1 MTQQNVILNYSN
13 LTEDKIREVKNK
25 YIKLYADIINNILS
39 IPDDKLSWNNLVE
52 PLIQLDNSYVDTA
65 LLDMKDFY
73 SDETIKTIC
82 FDVSTEFESWSI
94 EQSMRKDIYAKYK
107 YYANNIYL
115 QEMINFNQEQK
126 SYFCDLMISYSINGM
141 NLPDDKF
148 NQLKEIKKEINK
160 LCSEFNFNLS
170 NENYVEYIN
179 VEQLKGLPDNYIKER
194 LQEDGSI
201 KVTLKYPDYI
211 PIIEY
216 AINRDI
222 RKYFNHLYKK
232 RCINENTPIIEK
244 VFNLRAELASIF
256 DFENYS
262 DYKLQQSMAEST
274 HNVNDFLQKLYV
286 QVEPLLIN
294 DLSLLQTLATLDG
307 IDKLELYDIPYYSRI
322 YVEKTCDFDKE
333 QLKQYFPVEKV
344 INGGFEIYQKLLGY
358 TFEKIVGQELTF
370 WHEEVELYQVIN
382 SETSELVGY
391 FYLDLYPR
399 EGKYGHA
406 ACFPFITKS
415 NITLPVAT
423 IACNFNKGNLSFDEV
438 ETFFHEFGHV
448 MHHLSSISTIKSTAG
463 FACEH
468 DFVETPSQMFEEWCY
483 ADKTLKMMSSN
494 IPNEMIEKLN
504 KTRKLLQGYH
514 YARQL
519 LFAKFDMTIHSS
531 MFKILGL
538 TPAELFS
545 QIQKDILKLDSG
557 VNTSEPASFG
567 HLMGGYDAG
576 YYGYLWSLV
585 YAKDLFSKFKSNKLL
600 DTELGVKLRNEVLSQ
615 GSIRKSM
622 ESIKI
627 FLERDHTSDE
637 FIKSIYII

>member
-13 LTEDKIREVKNK
+13 LTESKIRDVKKN
-25 YIKLYADIINNILS
+25 YISLYTDIFNNILS
-39 IPDDKLSWNNLVE
+39 IPNEKLSWNNLVE
-52 PLIQLDNSYVDTA
+52 PHIKLDNSYVDNA

-73 SDETIKTIC
+73 SDEKIRTIC
-82 FDVSTEFESWSI
+82 TDVSTEFESWSI

-107 YYANNIYL
+107 YYADNIYP
-115 QEMINFNQEQK
+115 QEKVNFNQEQK
-126 SYFCDLMISYSINGM
+126 SYFDDLMVSYSINGM

-148 NQLKEIKKEINK
+148 NHLKEIKKEINE
-160 LCSEFNFNLS
+160 LCSEFNLNLG

-179 VEQLKGLPDNYIKER
+179 VEQLKGLPENYIKER
-194 LQEDGSI
+194 LQEDGSV

-211 PIIEY
+211 PIMEY
-216 AINRDI
+216 ATNRDI
-222 RKYFNHLYKK
+222 RKYFNFLFK
-232 RCINENTPIIEK
+232 RRCTHENTPIIER
-244 VFNLRAELASIF
+244 VFNLRANLASLFGF
-256 DFENYS
+256 DNYS

-274 HNVNDFLQKLYV
+274 QNVNDFLKNLYIK
-286 QVEPLLIN
+286 VEPLLIN
-294 DLSLLQTLATLDG
+294 DLTLLQTLATADL
-307 IDKLELYDIPYYSRI
+307 IDKLELYDIAYYSRI

-344 INGGFEIYQKLLGY
+344 ISGGFEIYQKLLGY
-358 TFEKIVGQELTF
+358 TFEKVVGQEETF
-370 WHEEVELYQVIN
+370 WNNEVELYKVIN

-415 NITLPVAT
+415 SLTLPVAT

-483 ADKTLKMMSSN
+483 TGETLKMMSTN
-494 IPNEMIEKLN
+494 LPNEMIDKLN
-504 KTRKLLQGYH
+504 NSRKLLQGYH

-519 LFAKFDMTIHSS
+519 LFALFDMTIHSS
-531 MFKILGL
+531 MFKNIGL
-538 TPAELFS
+538 TPAELFA
-545 QIQKDILKLDSG
+545 QIQKDILKLDAIP
-557 VNTSEPASFG
+557 NTSELASFG

-585 YAKDLFSKFKSNKLL
+585 YAKDLFSRFKPDHLL
-600 DTELGVKLRNEVLSQ
+600 DTQLGVKLRKEVLSQ

-622 ESIKI
+622 ESIKV
-627 FLERDHTSDE
+627 FLERDPNSEE
-637 FIKSIYII
+637 FVKSII